1 MTQSNSAVIRET
13 KYILFFTL
21 ALSIPMQAIFILLK
35 SWDITVLLGNL
46 LSGGFAVLN
55 FYLMGKAVEKAVQKD
70 EKEARAIIKKSQS
83 LRQLM
88 LFVVVGIGALV
99 PIFNIWTSVIPLLFP
114 RIAIALRPLFG
125 NK

>member
-1 MTQSNSAVIRET
+1 MTNSNSAVIRET

-21 ALSIPMQAIFILLK
+21 ALSIPMQAIFIVLK
-35 SWDITVLLGNL
+35 IWDITVLLGNL

-55 FYLMGKAVEKAVQKD
+55 FYLMGKTVEKAVQKE
-70 EKEARAIIKKSQS
+70 EKEARVVIRRSQS

-99 PIFNIWTSVIPLLFP
+99 PIFNIWTSIIPLLFP

>member
-13 KYILFFTL
+13 KYILFLTL
-21 ALSIPMQAIFILLK
+21 ALSIPMQAIFIVLK

>member
-1 MTQSNSAVIRET
+1 MTNSNSAVIRET

-21 ALSIPMQAIFILLK
+21 ALSIPMQAIFIVLK
-35 SWDITVLLGNL
+35 NWDVTVLLGNL

-55 FYLMGKAVEKAVQKD
+55 FYLMGKTVEKAVQKE
-70 EKEARAIIKKSQS
+70 EKEARVIIRKSQS

-99 PIFNIWTSVIPLLFP
+99 PIFNIWTSIIPLLFP

>member
-1 MTQSNSAVIRET
+1 MTNSNSAVIRET

-21 ALSIPMQAIFILLK
+21 ALSIPMQAIFIVLK
-35 SWDITVLLGNL
+35 NWDVTVLLGNL

-55 FYLMGKAVEKAVQKD
+55 FYLMGKTVEKAVQKE
-70 EKEARAIIKKSQS
+70 EKEARAIVRKSQS

-88 LFVVVGIGALV
+88 LFVVVGTGALV
-99 PIFNIWTSVIPLLFP
+99 PIFNIWASVIPLLFP

>member
-1 MTQSNSAVIRET
+1 MTNSNSAVIRET

-21 ALSIPMQAIFILLK
+21 ALSIPMQAIFIVLK
-35 SWDITVLLGNL
+35 IWDVTVLLGNL

-55 FYLMGKAVEKAVQKD
+55 FYLMGKTVEKAVQKE
-70 EKEARAIIKKSQS
+70 EKEARVIIRRSQS

-99 PIFNIWTSVIPLLFP
+99 PIFNIWTSIIPLLFP

>member
-21 ALSIPMQAIFILLK
+21 ALSIPMQAIFIVLK

-55 FYLMGKAVEKAVQKD
+55 FYLMGKAVEKAVSKD

>member
-1 MTQSNSAVIRET
+1 MTNSNSAVIRET

-21 ALSIPMQAIFILLK
+21 ALSIPMQAIFIVLK
-35 SWDITVLLGNL
+35 NWDVTVLLGNL

-55 FYLMGKAVEKAVQKD
+55 FYLMGKTVEKAVQKE
-70 EKEARAIIKKSQS
+70 EKEARVIIRKSQS

-99 PIFNIWTSVIPLLFP
+99 PIFNIWTSIIPLLFP
-114 RIAIALRPLFG
+114 RISIALRPLFG

>member
-21 ALSIPMQAIFILLK
+21 ALSIPMQAIFIVLK
-35 SWDITVLLGNL
+35 SWDITVLLGNI

-55 FYLMGKAVEKAVQKD
+55 FYLMGKAVEKAVSKD